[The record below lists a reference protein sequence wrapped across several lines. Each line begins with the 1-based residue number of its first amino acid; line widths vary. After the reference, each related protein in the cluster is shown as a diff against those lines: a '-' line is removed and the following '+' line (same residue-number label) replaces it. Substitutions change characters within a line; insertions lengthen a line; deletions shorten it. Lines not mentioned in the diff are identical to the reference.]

1 MSAILRGSSRIA
13 RHVAPSSR
21 RHFASSSAARKDIV
35 QELYLQE
42 LRTYKPPL
50 AVRSSSIRSLHSS
63 LLIPYPSH
71 PKYFRAQPKD
81 AHVGVVK
88 PLSIPPAPQ
97 PPSPPSDLASELAAY
112 DAQEPTLAAS
122 SPAKAATSASLDLAD
137 DSGSG
142 AKEFLAFL
150 EADLPKHEAHH

>member
-50 AVRSSSIRSLHSS
+50 A
-63 LLIPYPSH
+63 
-71 PKYFRAQPKD
+71 PKD

-122 SPAKAATSASLDLAD
+122 SPEKAATSASLDLAD